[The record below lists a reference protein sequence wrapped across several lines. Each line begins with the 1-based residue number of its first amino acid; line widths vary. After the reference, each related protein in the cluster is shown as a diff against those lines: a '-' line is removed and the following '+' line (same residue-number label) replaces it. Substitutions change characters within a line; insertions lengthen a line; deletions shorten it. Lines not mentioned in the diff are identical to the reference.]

1 MSTTPFHSVLIV
13 QSSLYQNLNCING
26 DFIDS
31 SAMPGLAIME
41 NSCTSL
47 EVPVGEV
54 NFLPFPKER
63 FNHQMS
69 PRSPLS
75 PDTPRSVSID
85 LAVHGAM
92 VNISIEQLYNN
103 VCEMQSSEHSPSA
116 PSFLSY
122 GEESRIDSELCH
134 IIGCFGD
141 AEMITKNAI
150 VTENEEGSNNS
161 TVSNISADDFP
172 KKKDIQ
178 FIKEKTPKASNS
190 IPKSKKRPTNLK
202 PPRKQKTMISPV
214 ASTKLQ
220 KASEASGGSALEDR
234 DLAPFLL
241 KLTRDMV
248 ATGENP
254 RKALGLALR
263 AVNCYD
269 KITGGEGEPPSLELV
284 MRLHFVAAIYC
295 NLGRYAEAVPVLE
308 RSVDIPVLE
317 KGETHA
323 LAKFSGCMQLGDT
336 YAMLGQIESS
346 IMFYTAGLEIQRQ
359 FLGEADPRVAE
370 TCRYVAEAHVQALQ
384 FNEARKV
391 CQMALDVH
399 CEGGGNSLEEAADRR
414 LMGLMCDS
422 MGDYESALEHL
433 NLASVET
440 AASNPQEVDMA
451 VVDRS
456 IGDAYLSLSLYDEAI
471 CAHHKALAAFKAVK
485 GEKHPA
491 AASVLVRLAELYN
504 KIGKFKE
511 SKSHC
516 GSALKIYDRLKPGIQ
531 SEEVAIGLVEIS
543 VIYQSMDE
551 FEPALKLL
559 KRALRIYGNAP
570 GQRSLVA
577 GLEAQVGVMYYM
589 TGNFSHSYAAL
600 NAAVSKFRASSEK
613 KSALLGITLNQLGL
627 ACVQR
632 YAINEAAD
640 LFEEAREILEIE
652 YCPYHPDTLGVYSN
666 LAGTYDAMGRVDD
679 ALDILEYVVGMR
691 EERLG
696 TANPH
701 VDDEKRRLEELLK
714 ETGRVRSRNSGDMN
728 INGEIIAVE
737 HRGVDEVFIM

>member
-1 MSTTPFHSVLIV
+1 MSTTTSHSVLIV

-63 FNHQMS
+63 FNHQIS
-69 PRSPLS
+69 SRSPLS

-85 LAVHGAM
+85 LAVHGAT

-150 VTENEEGSNNS
+150 LTENEEGSNNS

-214 ASTKLQ
+214 TSTKLQ
-220 KASEASGGSALEDR
+220 KASEASG
-234 DLAPFLL
+234 
-241 KLTRDMV
+241 
-248 ATGENP
+248 
-254 RKALGLALR
+254 
-263 AVNCYD
+263 
-269 KITGGEGEPPSLELV
+269 
-284 MRLHFVAAIYC
+284 
-295 NLGRYAEAVPVLE
+295 
-308 RSVDIPVLE
+308 
-317 KGETHA
+317 
-323 LAKFSGCMQLGDT
+323 
-336 YAMLGQIESS
+336 
-346 IMFYTAGLEIQRQ
+346 
-359 FLGEADPRVAE
+359 
-370 TCRYVAEAHVQALQ
+370 
-384 FNEARKV
+384 
-391 CQMALDVH
+391 
-399 CEGGGNSLEEAADRR
+399 
-414 LMGLMCDS
+414 
-422 MGDYESALEHL
+422 
-433 NLASVET
+433 
-440 AASNPQEVDMA
+440 
-451 VVDRS
+451 
-456 IGDAYLSLSLYDEAI
+456 
-471 CAHHKALAAFKAVK
+471 
-485 GEKHPA
+485 
-491 AASVLVRLAELYN
+491 
-504 KIGKFKE
+504 GKFKE

-570 GQRSLVA
+570 RQRSMVA

-652 YCPYHPDTLGVYSN
+652 YGPYHPDTLGVYSN

-679 ALDILEYVVGMR
+679 ALDILEYVVRMR